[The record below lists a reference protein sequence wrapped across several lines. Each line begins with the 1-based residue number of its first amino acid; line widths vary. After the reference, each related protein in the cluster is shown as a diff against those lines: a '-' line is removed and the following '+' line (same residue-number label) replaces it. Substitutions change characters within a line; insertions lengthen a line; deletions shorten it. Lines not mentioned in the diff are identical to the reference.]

1 MSEVPTIVE
10 APAPVAD
17 RTEVRATGLRRPIPL
32 VTDYDADPLAGI
44 PSALH
49 DAVGCYDSDTAGG
62 CG

>member
-1 MSEVPTIVE
+1 VNESVTTIE
-10 APAPVAD
+10 DTAPRAD

-32 VTDYDADPLAGI
+32 VTEYDADPLAGI
-44 PSALH
+44 PSAVR